1 MAINLSSPTRV
12 QAFLTGYRQK
22 EAGRGEAAL
31 AIIKGLGSLFRKA
44 KGATPSSLAQPAGA
58 GRVAAGKLFPETA
71 MINYGLPLTAGVG
84 TAGASYYY
92 DEDPNKGPIR
102 HALKGLSVGTTLSR
116 PYWRVMRNKIP
127 GVGPE
132 IGSVAGVGTGYGF
145 WNAPSIARW
154 TGDKKEQADRVLG
167 NVEDTSRAASAT
179 AQTAEDIAKWTDNKK
194 EQADRVLGNVEDTS
208 RAASA
213 AVRTAEASTG
223 NISDMVGQVQ
233 DVTLVKIE
241 SALDQLTTTLEQF
254 NGGGGEDVIAVQE
267 LKKKLPI
274 IAGALAVTGVGAY
287 AIHKYI
293 GYRLDKAVEKAS
305 KDEEAAPAL
314 TLARRL
320 RGGEYGTEEREEA
333 LKAE

>member
-71 MINYGLPLTAGVG
+71 MINYGLPLTAGAG

-154 TGDKKEQADRVLG
+154 TGD
-167 NVEDTSRAASAT
+167 
-179 AQTAEDIAKWTDNKK
+179 KK